1 MKLKSVYVC
10 SALLATL
17 AAAACEKSPSSPSND
32 LNASA
37 QPASVT
43 NASTGIT
50 LTAPVAVTP
59 NNNQQIRNVEQPVTL
74 TVRNGVTTGST
85 ALTYTFEVATDAAF
99 ANKAFTKDNVAEGS
113 GQTSLRIDRIAPDKT
128 YLWRVRANSG
138 SQAGPY
144 SASRSFVIGPEV
156 ILQTPN
162 LVAPANN
169 GTASG
174 SPTFTVQNVG
184 RTGPA
189 GQILYRFEV
198 ATNNT
203 FNPLAAAQ
211 TVPEQ
216 AGGQTS
222 FTLQV
227 PANTPAGTYFWRV
240 QASDPSNGVTS
251 AFSQTF
257 SFRYQ
262 PFDMRNAVI
271 LDSPR
276 DIGFW
281 DETAHITSVVFS
293 PEAFEVDFDRRD
305 GANRWRD
312 LRLRGRWRR
321 HAAVHAR
328 HVREPE
334 QRGPVVLLGGRP
346 VLVRPRA
353 HGIDAALLRG
363 PQLVLRRPLESDCR
377 LSAGERRDRRP
388 VRGHRK
394 PARQVL
400 HRRGLPANLRAH
412 QRRARAVAQR
422 RLRDLQLPDELV
434 GAVVQAQIGRG
445 VGD

>member
-50 LTAPVAVTP
+50 LTAPVPVTP

-74 TVRNGVTTGST
+74 VVRNGVTTGT
-85 ALTYTFEVATDAAF
+85 TPLTYTFEVASDAAF
-99 ANKAFTKDNVAEGS
+99 ANKAYTKDNVTEGGG
-113 GQTSLRIDRIAPDKT
+113 GQTSLRIDRLTPDKT
-128 YLWRVRANSG
+128 YFWRVRTNSG

-144 SASRSFVIGPEV
+144 SASRSFVVGPEV

-162 LVAPANN
+162 LVAPVNN

-189 GQILYRFEV
+189 GQILYRFEIS
-198 ATNNT
+198 TTNT

-222 FTLQV
+222 FTFQV
-227 PANTPAGTYFWRV
+227 ATGTPAGTYFWRV

-251 AFSQTF
+251 SFSSTF

-276 DIGFW
+276 DMGFW

-312 LRLRGRWRR
+312 LDFGDGGGGTL
-321 HAAVHAR
+321 
-328 HVREPE
+328 
-334 QRGPVVLLGGRP
+334 QYTLGMCVNP
-346 VLVRPRA
+346 NN
-353 HGIDAALLRG
+353 
-363 PQLVLRRPLESDCR
+363 
-377 LSAGERRDRRP
+377 AG
-388 VRGHRK
+388 
-394 PARQVL
+394 QWYCS
-400 HRRGLPANLRAH
+400 
-412 QRRARAVAQR
+412 
-422 RLRDLQLPDELV
+422 
-434 GAVVQAQIGRG
+434 AVVQFWYGRELTASTPPSYVGRNWFYDGRWNPIVGYQPENGEIVGLFAGTGNLRDKSFTGAGCPQICERTN
-445 VGD
+445 VALVPWHNDDFATYSFLSNSSALSLRRK